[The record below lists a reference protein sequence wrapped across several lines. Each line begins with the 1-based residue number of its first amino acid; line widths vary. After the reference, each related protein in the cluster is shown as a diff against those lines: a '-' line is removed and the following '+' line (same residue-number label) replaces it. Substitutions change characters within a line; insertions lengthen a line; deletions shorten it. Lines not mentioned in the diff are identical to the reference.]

1 MPKETFYNLPEA
13 KKQLIEDVA
22 VTEFAEYGFDKASIN
37 RIVATTKI
45 AKGSFYQ
52 YFEDKKDLFTHLI
65 QCFADKKMSFMSP
78 VLANPDGHDFFTIL
92 EALYNSGLAFAKEY
106 PKAALIAN
114 QYYTNKEHPVLKE
127 LFKKNMDIATDF
139 YSNLLNVAIKN
150 GDVRPDI
157 NQDFVIHMLI
167 SMNAA
172 LFEYYFEYV
181 QGKDFDMSHIDDD
194 VMDTVRLSLNFIK
207 NGIGVSNT
215 GEKTND

>member
-13 KKQLIEDVA
+13 KRQLIEDVA
-22 VTEFAEYGFDKASIN
+22 ITEFAEYGFDKASIN

-52 YFEDKKDLFTHLI
+52 YFEDKKDLFSHLM
-65 QCFADKKMSFMSP
+65 QCLADKKLSFMSP

-92 EALYNSGLAFAKEY
+92 EALYHSGLAFAKEY

-127 LFKKNMDIATDF
+127 IFKNNAELAGRY
-139 YSNLLNVAIKN
+139 YSNLLDTAINN

-157 NQDFVIHMLI
+157 NQDFVIHILI
-167 SMNAA
+167 SINTSI
-172 LFEYYFEYV
+172 FEYYFEYV

-194 VMDTVRLSLNFIK
+194 VMDTVKMSLDFIK
-207 NGIGVSNT
+207 NGIAVSNT
-215 GEKTND
+215 GEENND